1 MNYFSVFITSMLP
14 ISELRGAI
22 PLGLLLGINLIESA
36 VIAIVGNIILCFL
49 LMFLLRPIIRLLSK
63 ISLFNSFMEYLQRRT
78 IKKSLKVKKLSLFG
92 LYILVAIP
100 LPGTGV
106 YTGAMV
112 ATFLDIRYKH
122 AIPVMCLGVLTSGI
136 IVSLLLS
143 FHVM

>member
-122 AIPVMCLGVLTSGI
+122 AIPVMGLGVLTSGI